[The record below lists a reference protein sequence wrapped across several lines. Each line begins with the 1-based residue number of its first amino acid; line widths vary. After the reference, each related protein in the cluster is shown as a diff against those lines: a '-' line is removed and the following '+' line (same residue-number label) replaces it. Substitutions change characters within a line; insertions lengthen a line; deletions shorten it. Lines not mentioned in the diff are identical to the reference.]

1 MKYCKRILVLCLVL
15 SVLACQNK
23 PKGKSNMPNNRL
35 NEPSSQ
41 SIIFEK
47 PTLTHYK
54 SNKDYVIDLKLPSKI
69 EFTHSQDRIAKV
81 IHIKLTGI
89 LFKPEEYRVSM
100 GLLTSFHVQTN
111 KGDSILTVSLK
122 RPLRYTIE
130 WKEGH
135 TLSLTLKNI
144 MSRTSIRPINKD
156 VIDFHFKTF
165 NVDLHNDLLI
175 HMFMKNISL
184 SKGNPFTQCDMNRL
198 QQGGT
203 QALFFAI
210 WVPDFFVKDQEKYHF
225 YKHYFEKFKQYKG
238 KPFQL
243 ALDLIAKLKE
253 EVSKNDSIK
262 IAMSSD
268 DLINNFKHKTKS
280 ALMGM
285 EGAHPLEGR
294 IDRLKTIY
302 DAGVRYIGITWSNSN
317 AFADA
322 AGYTEHGGLTPLGER
337 LIKEMMKL
345 GMLIDVSHLSDK
357 AFYDI
362 IKITQS
368 DYPLIASHSN
378 PRKLLDHK
386 RNLSDDMIK
395 AIQKSNG
402 VISVVY
408 HSGFLTKNRRATI
421 EDVLDHIDYLVGKT
435 SINHVALGSDFD
447 GFIKTPLGLEN
458 MSRLPNLTLGL
469 YHRGYTFKDIE
480 KILGTNFLR
489 VFKRVESLR
498 HKDPGG

>member
-1 MKYCKRILVLCLVL
+1 MNYCKQILVLYLVI
-15 SVLACQNK
+15 SVLACQK
-23 PKGKSNMPNNRL
+23 ESKGKNIMLQDNIKEL
-35 NEPSSQ
+35 SQ
-41 SIIFEK
+41 SITSEK
-47 PTLTHYK
+47 PSLTHYK
-54 SNKDYVIDLKLPSKI
+54 SNKDYVIDLKLPVKV
-69 EFTHSQDRIAKV
+69 EFTHSQNRIDRVIRINLMGIHFNPEKHKV
-81 IHIKLTGI
+81 ST
-89 LFKPEEYRVSM
+89 
-100 GLLTSFHVQTN
+100 GLLSSFRIQTSKKDT
-111 KGDSILTVSLK
+111 ILTLSLK
-122 RPLRYTIE
+122 RPLRYVIE
-130 WKEGH
+130 WKDNT
-135 TLSLTLKNI
+135 TLTLTLKNV

-156 VIDFHFKTF
+156 VMDFHFKTF

-203 QALFFAI
+203 QALFFAV
-210 WVPDFFVKDQEKYHF
+210 WVPDFFMEDQQKHHF

-262 IAMSSD
+262 IALSSD
-268 DLINNFKHKTKS
+268 DLINNYKHHVKS
-280 ALMGM
+280 ALMGL
-285 EGAHPLEGR
+285 EGAHSLEGR
-294 IDRLKTIY
+294 IDRLKSLY

-317 AFADA
+317 VFADA

-378 PRKLLDHK
+378 PRGLLNHK
-386 RNLSDDMIK
+386 RNLTDDMIK
-395 AIQKSNG
+395 AIQKSDG
-402 VISVVY
+402 VIAVVY

-421 EDVLDHIDYLVGKT
+421 EDVLDHIDYLVEKT

-480 KILGTNFLR
+480 KILGANFLR

-498 HKDPGG
+498 HKGFNK